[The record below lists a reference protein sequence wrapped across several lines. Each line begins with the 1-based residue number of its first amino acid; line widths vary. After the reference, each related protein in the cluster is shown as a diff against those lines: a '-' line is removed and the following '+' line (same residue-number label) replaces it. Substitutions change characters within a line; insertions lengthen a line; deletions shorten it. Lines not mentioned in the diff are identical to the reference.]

1 MHTLDDRIMRLE
13 IRSEQLRIHLRSID
27 RNSRD
32 AGCAR
37 AELLAMLKK
46 MVLLKT
52 LRERRE
58 SVRALDAS
66 QVAVRCSAQRRQGA
80 KRYKRGCAGTFLK
93 KRLT

>member
-1 MHTLDDRIMRLE
+1 MHTLDDRIMGLE
-13 IRSEQLRIHLRSID
+13 IRGEQLRIHLRSID

-32 AGCAR
+32 AGYAR

-46 MVLLKT
+46 MVQT

-66 QVAVRCSAQRRQGA
+66 QVAVRCSARRRQGA
-80 KRYKRGCAGTFLK
+80 KRVALSKVAG
-93 KRLT
+93 RVDAPAHS